1 MERKIGLYEKYMELT
16 FDIIGELRALIFLS
30 WLHILIASLVRM
42 QLWTPVLFVQ
52 HRPVKDEKYFKCI
65 NFAR

>member
-42 QLWTPVLFVQ
+42 
-52 HRPVKDEKYFKCI
+52 
-65 NFAR
+65 